1 VVADRA
7 GVRGARVGKGL
18 PTYDYAGRRAGI
30 LSRRAAM
37 KSLHIIGGKSSGG
50 AERFYV
56 RLVNALARRGEDVTA
71 CVVDGGAIDR
81 MLDPGIAR
89 VHAPMA
95 GVWDLWSRWKIAR
108 AARGRDIAQSY
119 MGRATRLTHLK
130 PGGPVH
136 IARLGGFY
144 DLKGYRHAHA
154 WVGNTRGICDYLVR
168 EGLPSSRVFH
178 IGNFV
183 DAPEPVA
190 PGTLAA
196 LRAELGIAPDARI
209 VLGLGRL
216 HPNKGFADLL
226 EAFARLPREIDARP
240 VHLLLVGDGPL
251 AEALRARALRLD
263 LGARISFAGW
273 RDPSPCYRLAELFV
287 CPSVHEPLGNVVLE
301 AWAHALPVI
310 STATD
315 GPREFMRDGADGWLV
330 PVSDPARL
338 AERIEAMLSLPDNER
353 AILGAAG
360 AARIAK
366 EFSEDAIVAAY
377 LALYEALTLRTT

>member
-1 VVADRA
+1 V
-7 GVRGARVGKGL
+7 
-18 PTYDYAGRRAGI
+18 
-30 LSRRAAM
+30 
-37 KSLHIIGGKSSGG
+37 KSLHIIGGKHSGG

-56 RLVNALARRGEDVTA
+56 RLVNALHSRGEDVRA
-71 CVVDGGAIDR
+71 CVVAGGAIDR
-81 MLDPGIAR
+81 ALVADVPRM
-89 VHAPMA
+89 HAPMA

-108 AARGRDIAQSY
+108 AARGRDIVQSY
-119 MGRATRLTHLK
+119 MGRATRLTHLT
-130 PGGPVH
+130 PGRGGVH

-154 WVGNTRGICDYLVR
+154 WVGNTQGICDYLIR
-168 EGLPSSRVFH
+168 EGLPAPRVFH

-183 DAPEPVA
+183 DAPASATPEA
-190 PGTLAA
+190 LAA
-196 LRAELGIAPDARI
+196 LRAELGIAPEARI

-216 HPNKGFADLL
+216 HSNKGFADLL
-226 EAFARLPREIDARP
+226 DAFSRLPSEIDGRP

-251 AEALRARALRLD
+251 ADALKSRALK
-263 LGARISFAGW
+263 LGLAARISFAGW
-273 RDPSPCYRLAELFV
+273 REPSPCYQLTELFV

-315 GPREFMRDGADGWLV
+315 GPREFMRDGEDGWLT

-338 AERIEAMLSLPDNER
+338 AERIEAMLSLPDAER
-353 AILGAAG
+353 ARLGATG
-360 AARIAK
+360 AARVQQ

-377 LALYEALTLRTT
+377 LKLYANLA

>member
-1 VVADRA
+1 
-7 GVRGARVGKGL
+7 
-18 PTYDYAGRRAGI
+18 
-30 LSRRAAM
+30 M
-37 KSLHIIGGKSSGG
+37 KSLHVIGGKGSGG

-56 RLVNALARRGEDVTA
+56 RLVNALARRGEDVSA
-71 CVVDGGAIDR
+71 CVVAGGAIDG

-95 GVWDLWSRWKIAR
+95 GVWDVWSRWKIAR
-108 AARGRDIAQSY
+108 AARGCDIVQSY

-130 PGGPVH
+130 LGQGTVH

-154 WVGNTRGICDYLVR
+154 WVGNTRGIRDYLVR
-168 EGLPSSRVFH
+168 EGLPSSCVFH

-190 PGTLAA
+190 PETLAA
-196 LRAELGIAPDARI
+196 LRAELGIAPEARI

-216 HPNKGFADLL
+216 HSNKGFADLL
-226 EAFARLPREIDARP
+226 DAFARLPREIDARP

-251 AEALRARALRLD
+251 ADALRARAQPLD
-263 LGARISFAGW
+263 LGTRITFAGW
-273 RDPSPCYRLAELFV
+273 REPSPCYQLAELFV

-315 GPREFMRDGADGWLV
+315 GPREFMRDGADGWLS

-338 AERIEAMLSLPDNER
+338 AERIEAMLRLPDSDR
-353 AILGAAG
+353 ARLGTAG
-360 AARIAK
+360 AARIAD

-377 LALYEALTLRTT
+377 LKLYVSLAR